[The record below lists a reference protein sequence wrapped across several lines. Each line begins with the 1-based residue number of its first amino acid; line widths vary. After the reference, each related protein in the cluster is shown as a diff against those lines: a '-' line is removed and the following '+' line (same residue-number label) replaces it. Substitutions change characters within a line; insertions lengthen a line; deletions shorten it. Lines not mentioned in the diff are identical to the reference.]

1 MLSFEEKKRKVSRF
15 NIIDD
20 VFFQKMVEDKGVC
33 EEIIQTILNDK
44 TISVIEN
51 NPQEQLKNL
60 QGRSV
65 ILDVLC
71 KDQNGRFFNVEV
83 QKADN
88 DNHIRRVRY
97 NGACA
102 TTNIV
107 ATGQK
112 FELVP
117 DVIVIYISDFDL
129 FGQGKTMYRATM
141 KLDDTYEEIEDGFEA
156 YYVNT
161 AVNDNSLIAEL
172 MKCFKNSKYL
182 TSKNF
187 PKCFLRNNFLKEN
200 EKGVSSVCRIME
212 EERLE
217 GKLEGKLENLLDLVK
232 DGILTED
239 AAIQRSGVTPEEY
252 FSFKKEWKKSKES

>member
-33 EEIIQTILNDK
+33 EEIIQTVLDDK
-44 TISVIEN
+44 SISVIEN

-71 KDQNGRFFNVEV
+71 KDKTGRFFNVEV

-97 NGACA
+97 NGACV

-117 DVIVIYISDFDL
+117 DVVVIYISDFDL

-141 KLDDTYEEIEDGFEA
+141 RLDDTYEEINDGFEV

-161 AVNDNSLIAEL
+161 AINDNSLVAEL
-172 MKCFKNSKYL
+172 MKCFKNSSYL

-187 PKCFLRNNFLKEN
+187 PKCYLRNNFLKEN
-200 EKGVSSVCRIME
+200 EKGVNSMCNIME

-217 GKLEGKLENLLDLVK
+217 GKLEGKLESLFELVEDNLLP
-232 DGILTED
+232 ED
-239 AAIQRSGVTPEEY
+239 IAIQKSSITPEEY
-252 FSFKKEWKKSKES
+252 AAAKKKWLKSKE